1 MSVDTPRGDGAMR
14 SGINVGSRAGLTMR
28 WAAVSHAGRVRT
40 SNEDG
45 ALTGEGIFILA
56 DGMGGHDAGEVASA
70 AVLKEMEAVF
80 GHEAEDLDAVMEQ
93 VVDRLRE
100 AHRKIEEIDSESGK
114 RAGTTVTG
122 VVLTTYE
129 NAPHWLVL
137 NIGDSRTYR
146 LVDDYFEQ
154 LTVDHSQV
162 QELVTGGYLTPDQA
176 RTDPRRNVIT
186 RALGAGMEPDADF
199 WCVPAQAAER
209 LLVCSDG
216 LNGELTDEEIF
227 AILRGGNTPDEC
239 ADQLVSAAL
248 NAGGRD
254 NVTVVVVE
262 SVLGAA
268 PADWGV
274 YDG

>member
-1 MSVDTPRGDGAMR
+1 MTGEIVRGDGATR
-14 SGINVGSRAGLTMR
+14 SGVNVGTRAGLTMR

-40 SNEDG
+40 TNEDG

-70 AVLKEMEAVF
+70 AVLKEMESVF
-80 GHEAEDLDAVMEQ
+80 GHEAEDLESVMEQ
-93 VVDRLRE
+93 VVDRLRD
-100 AHRKIEEIDSESGK
+100 AHRLIEEIDSDTGK

-129 NAPHWLVL
+129 DAPHWLVL

-162 QELVTGGYLTPDQA
+162 QELVNGGYLSPEQA

-199 WCVPAQAAER
+199 W
-209 LLVCSDG
+209 
-216 LNGELTDEEIF
+216 
-227 AILRGGNTPDEC
+227 
-239 ADQLVSAAL
+239 
-248 NAGGRD
+248 
-254 NVTVVVVE
+254 
-262 SVLGAA
+262 
-268 PADWGV
+268 
-274 YDG
+274 